1 MIKGNTDITL
11 RLQPNAVNDNK
22 GGSFYS
28 YCCLRKVFD
37 GVESQMKRTGV
48 CL

>member
-11 RLQPNAVNDNK
+11 CLHPNAVNDNK
-22 GGSFYS
+22 E
-28 YCCLRKVFD
+28 LD

>member
-11 RLQPNAVNDNK
+11 CLQPNAVNDNK
-22 GGSFYS
+22 GGSFIAN
-28 YCCLRKVFD
+28 LRKVFD
-37 GVESQMKRTGV
+37 RVESQMKRTGV